1 MKELLI
7 QFIVPLTFLAIWALT
22 SILNRDGQPLPQ
34 RPRRPG
40 DRPLDPAAEARRQ
53 RERARAEREGEP
65 WEADDASPSLA
76 PSRPDPRRSVATTPG
91 RSGGSSK
98 PNGGR
103 PRPAPPQSVPS
114 GFDGAGVY
122 VNRDE
127 VVFLDPGTGRRLLSA
142 PIEAEPSA
150 EPRNPAAAP
159 PRQRKAGR
167 ARREQRDGARQ
178 APLEPET
185 RRALSD
191 QVGQAMGMR
200 RNQPLEIKPLAP
212 KLEALSVSLSKPVTL
227 GDDHLPAAAPRPAI
241 DARSIQ
247 EMFAEARKLREV
259 AVLSEILQPPV
270 SLRRRRFE
278 RDGRPGRG
286 RGGARPSSIARP

>member
-34 RPRRPG
+34 RPRRVG

-53 RERARAEREGEP
+53 REKARAERGGRPP
-65 WEADDASPSLA
+65 WGDDDDSPADAR
-76 PSRPDPRRSVATTPG
+76 SRPETRRPG
-91 RSGGSSK
+91 APAPGPAGGSPR

-103 PRPAPPQSVPS
+103 PRPARQTPPQSVPT

-122 VNRDE
+122 VDRDE

-142 PIEAEPSA
+142 PIESGPSA
-150 EPRNPAAAP
+150 ESRNPAAPA
-159 PRQRKAGR
+159 RQRKANRGR
-167 ARREQRDGARQ
+167 RDQRDAGRQ
-178 APLEPET
+178 VPADFET

-191 QVGQAMGMR
+191 QVGQAMDLK
-200 RNQPLEIKPLAP
+200 RNQRLEIQPLAP
-212 KLEALSVSLSKPVTL
+212 KLEALSISLSTPVSLE
-227 GDDHLPAAAPRPAI
+227 GDQHPSAASPPAI

-247 EMFAEARKLREV
+247 EMFAETDRLREV

-270 SLRRRRFE
+270 SLRRRRF
-278 RDGRPGRG
+278 
-286 RGGARPSSIARP
+286 